1 MAEYRV
7 PSGMSLQ
14 QQQQQQLVAA
24 MSSTHSTGAPANWR
38 VISNSEVKSESNGV
52 TQSQTGR
59 AYSAAVKIFKQKGG
73 VVVIPKQ
80 QSLKKKGAQ

>member
-1 MAEYRV
+1 
-7 PSGMSLQ
+7 
-14 QQQQQQLVAA
+14 
-24 MSSTHSTGAPANWR
+24 MSSTHSTGAQGNWR

-73 VVVIPKQ
+73 GVVIPK
-80 QSLKKKGAQ
+80 QSLKKKGG